1 MDQEH
6 GQDEA
11 FARLRASD
19 PAAGA
24 ELDRDAL
31 RHEVDRR
38 TAAPGEPGEDA
49 VVRPLRRRPARWL
62 QVAAAVTG
70 VAVVGGA
77 GFWAGRGSDPAVT
90 AAAPAISLEQRTG
103 ANESLAADAAPGTS
117 DLRMWSPGRV
127 VFTAADTLGDDADS
141 ARAWG
146 LDAQAVYSADTV
158 SRVATA
164 LGVAGDPVQQ
174 DGSWLIGAQDG
185 TGPSVSI
192 YSDGTASV
200 SYYDPSRDPWN
211 CTATPAAE
219 SGSADDAGEMSI
231 DPVAPCEPQD
241 GTAPSGDDALAALR
255 DAMTAVGV
263 DPADFQFAE
272 PESYDG
278 PSTYV
283 TAERVVDG
291 QATGLQWSATV
302 VADGLQSLNGQLA
315 PLVELGEYDVIGAA
329 SGVQRMA
336 DPRFGSGYSGVMPLA
351 TADGAA
357 VREDGVSSSAA
368 PAEASTTPPTVQPG
382 SPIDWPVQRVTITEA
397 RLGLS
402 QVTQSDGSVLL
413 APAYEFTGDDGGT
426 WGVIAVADSALSFD

>member
-24 ELDRDAL
+24 ELDRDRL

-38 TAAPGEPGEDA
+38 ITAPAEGGDA
-49 VVRPLRRRPARWL
+49 VVLPLRRRPARWL
-62 QVAAAVTG
+62 QVAAAVAG

-77 GFWAGRGSDPAVT
+77 GFWAGRGSDPTVT
-90 AAAPAISLEQRTG
+90 AAAPAISLEQQTASG
-103 ANESLAADAAPGTS
+103 QSLAADAAPGTS

-127 VFTAADTLGDDADS
+127 VFTAADSLGDEAGS

-158 SRVATA
+158 SRVAAA
-164 LGVAGDPVQQ
+164 LGVTGDPVQQ

-231 DPVAPCEPQD
+231 DPVVPCEPQG

-263 DPADFQFAE
+263 DPADFQFGE

-315 PLVELGEYDVIGAA
+315 PLVELGEYDVIGAT

-351 TADGAA
+351 TADGPA
-357 VREDGVSSSAA
+357 VREDGASSSAA
-368 PAEASTTPPTVQPG
+368 PAESSTTPPTVQPG
-382 SPIDWPVQRVTITEA
+382 SPIDWPVERVTITEA